1 MFAFML
7 DGESLREGALLVGS
21 LRAFGGAMKD
31 LPVLCM
37 VPGGA
42 DTLPLAER
50 EKFVAYGCDF
60 ASFEPDERTAGLPFA
75 TKVSAAAEAERLSR
89 GKADILVWLD
99 HDTVFAREPSE
110 LRLPPG
116 ALIGAR
122 PVHHRLIGPLWDGD
136 PDQYWAAVY
145 RVCGA
150 DRGGDFPMTT
160 IMDREVVRP
169 YLNTG
174 LLAVRLEAGILQAW
188 LRNFI
193 SACTDGVMMDL
204 VSGAAGGMRAI
215 FLHQAVL
222 AATVVS
228 GIGAGGF
235 FELSF
240 GYNYPI
246 HLHGSCPSVLAPRKL
261 NDAFML
267 RYDQW
272 SMAPGSD
279 NDAIDI
285 PEYMRDILAGL
296 R

>member
-150 DRGGDFPMTT
+150 DRGGRLPDDDHHGQGGRQTVSQHGTAGRTAGSGDTAGMAQEFHF
-160 IMDREVVRP
+160 
-169 YLNTG
+169 G
-174 LLAVRLEAGILQAW
+174 L
-188 LRNFI
+188 
-193 SACTDGVMMDL
+193 
-204 VSGAAGGMRAI
+204 
-215 FLHQAVL
+215 
-222 AATVVS
+222 
-228 GIGAGGF
+228 
-235 FELSF
+235 
-240 GYNYPI
+240 Y
-246 HLHGSCPSVLAPRKL
+246 
-261 NDAFML
+261 
-267 RYDQW
+267 
-272 SMAPGSD
+272 
-279 NDAIDI
+279 
-285 PEYMRDILAGL
+285 
-296 R
+296 